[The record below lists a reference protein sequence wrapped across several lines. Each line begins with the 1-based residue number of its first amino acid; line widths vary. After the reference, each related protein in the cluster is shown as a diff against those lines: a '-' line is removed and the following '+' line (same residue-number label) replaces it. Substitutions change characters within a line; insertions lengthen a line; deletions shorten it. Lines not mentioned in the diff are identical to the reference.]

1 MEYNN
6 FRSFLK
12 NIIKIKPW
20 LTLGSILLNAL
31 IFSYS
36 AVNISCVRWIMNAFQ
51 DGLQGT
57 GILHRIWPYFILLA
71 VNAAI
76 RWLSIRGSSYL
87 DVLRRYYYHDSLRVQ
102 MLCGLLR
109 SGHLR
114 DRADNSGKTFE
125 RLDDDVPAACFPV
138 ELVTEVAGYCIFT
151 FIAVGSLMLINWRI
165 TLFLFLPL
173 SLCLFLIK
181 KISGRIHSSRKQNR
195 DMHDRASSL
204 LSDIVTSVLSIKTM
218 DAKEPVL
225 EKYDTV
231 MKQRTRAVVRDSLF
245 QNSVSAT
252 VDIASVLCIVIMMAA
267 VSGLMQNGSFP
278 LGDFAIFICYLDT
291 LNDCILRIIEL
302 YTETKKAEVS
312 YQRIIETVE
321 EQNGLCLGM
330 DGRLLPPLSS
340 KSVPVSG
347 GYCEAPAR
355 PGVFPEGEGNPEEAY
370 GRLKQLSVSR
380 LSCIYEDGQGI
391 RDVDFQ
397 LNAGELLVL
406 TGPVASGKSSILNAL
421 LGIVPASFQE
431 ILWNGKDVQNLFTLF
446 KAPAVSCCLQS
457 SHLLNGTIRENLTLG
472 RNISDT
478 ECWTALQSACME
490 EEVKEWPGGLDT
502 LTGENGIM
510 LSGGQKQRLLLAR
523 MLLEHP
529 SLYLLDDATSAL
541 DRITAEK
548 LLLNLKQRMMQYNA
562 AAVFISNSE
571 VVKAAADREL
581 YISQGT

>member
-1 MEYNN
+1 MKYNN

-12 NIIKIKPW
+12 NLLKIKPC

-36 AVNISCVRWIMNAFQ
+36 AANISCVRWIMNAFQ
-51 DGLQGT
+51 DGIQGK
-57 GILHRIWPYFILLA
+57 GILHRIWPYFILLGG
-71 VNAAI
+71 NAAV

-87 DVLRRYYYHDSLRVQ
+87 DVLRRYYYHDSLRIQVFR
-102 MLCGLLR
+102 GLLH
-109 SGHLR
+109 SNHLR

-181 KISGRIHSSRKQNR
+181 KISGRIRSSRKQNR
-195 DMHDRASSL
+195 DMHDRTSSL

-218 DAKEPVL
+218 DAKDPVL
-225 EKYDTV
+225 EKYDNV
-231 MKQRTRAVVRDSLF
+231 IQQRTRAVVKDSLF

-267 VSGLMQNGSFP
+267 VTGLMQNGSFP

-291 LNDCILRIIEL
+291 LNNCILRIIEL

-312 YQRIIETVE
+312 YQRILETAE
-321 EQNGLCLGM
+321 EQNSLCLGM
-330 DGRLLPPLSS
+330 DGKLLPPLSP
-340 KSVPVSG
+340 KPEPVSADYG
-347 GYCEAPAR
+347 ELPAH
-355 PGVFPEGEGNPEEAY
+355 PGIFPGEEGPEESY
-370 GRLKQLSVSR
+370 GRLKQLSVNG
-380 LSCIYEDGQGI
+380 LSCIYEDGRGI
-391 RDVDFQ
+391 RDVTFQ
-397 LNAGELLVL
+397 LSAGELLVL

-421 LGIVPASFQE
+421 LGIVPASFLE
-431 ILWNGKDVQNLFTLF
+431 ILWNGKEVRNLFTRF
-446 KAPAVSCCLQS
+446 KAPHVSCCLQS
-457 SHLLNGTIRENLTLG
+457 SHLLNGTVRENLTLG
-472 RNISDT
+472 RNISEP
-478 ECWTALQSACME
+478 ECWKALRLACME
-490 EEVKEWPGGLDT
+490 EEVMEWPGGLDT
-502 LTGENGIM
+502 MTGENGIM
-510 LSGGQKQRLLLAR
+510 LSGGQKQRLLLTR

-529 SLYLLDDATSAL
+529 SLYFLDDATSAL

-548 LLLNLKQRMMQYNA
+548 IIFNLKQRMIQDNA

-581 YISQGT
+581 CISQYA

>member
-1 MEYNN
+1 
-6 FRSFLK
+6 
-12 NIIKIKPW
+12 
-20 LTLGSILLNAL
+20 
-31 IFSYS
+31 
-36 AVNISCVRWIMNAFQ
+36 MNAFQ
-51 DGLQGT
+51 DGLQGK
-57 GILHRIWPYFILLA
+57 GVLHRIWPYFILLA
-71 VNAAI
+71 VNAAV

-102 MLCGLLR
+102 VFRGLLR
-109 SGHLR
+109 SNHLR

-165 TLFLFLPL
+165 TMFLFLPL

-181 KISGRIHSSRKQNR
+181 KISGRIRSSRKQNR

-225 EKYDTV
+225 EKYDNV
-231 MKQRTRAVVRDSLF
+231 IKQRTRAVVKDSLF

-312 YQRIIETVE
+312 YQRILETVE

-330 DGRLLPPLSS
+330 DGKLLPPLSS

-347 GYCEAPAR
+347 GYCGIPAH
-355 PGVFPEGEGNPEEAY
+355 PDVFPEGEETAEESY
-370 GRLKQLSVSR
+370 GRLTQLSVSR
-380 LSCIYEDGQGI
+380 LSCIYEDGRGI
-391 RDVDFQ
+391 RDVNFQ
-397 LNAGELLVL
+397 LYAGELLVL

-421 LGIVPASFQE
+421 FGIVPASFQE
-431 ILWNGKDVQNLFTLF
+431 ILWNGKEVQNLFTLF
-446 KAPAVSCCLQS
+446 KAPTVSCCLQS
-457 SHLLNGTIRENLTLG
+457 SHLQNGTIRENLTLG
-472 RNISDT
+472 RNISDI
-478 ECWTALQSACME
+478 ECWKALQSACME
-490 EEVKEWPGGLDT
+490 GEVKEWPGGLDT

-529 SLYLLDDATSAL
+529 SLYFLDDATSAL

-548 LLLNLKQRMMQYNA
+548 LIFNLKQRIIQDNA

-581 YISQGT
+581 CISQGA

>member
-1 MEYNN
+1 MEYNK

-12 NIIKIKPW
+12 KLIKIKPW

-51 DGLQGT
+51 DGLQGK
-57 GILHRIWPYFILLA
+57 GVLHRIWPYFILLA
-71 VNAAI
+71 VNAAV
-76 RWLSIRGSSYL
+76 RWLSIWGSSYL

-102 MLCGLLR
+102 VFRGLLR
-109 SGHLR
+109 SNHLR

-165 TLFLFLPL
+165 TMFLFLPL

-181 KISGRIHSSRKQNR
+181 KISGRIRSSRKQNR

-225 EKYDTV
+225 EKYDNV
-231 MKQRTRAVVRDSLF
+231 IKQRTRAVVKDSLF

-312 YQRIIETVE
+312 YQRILETVE

-330 DGRLLPPLSS
+330 DGKLLPPLSS
-340 KSVPVSG
+340 KCVPVSG
-347 GYCEAPAR
+347 GYCGIPAH
-355 PGVFPEGEGNPEEAY
+355 PDVFPEGKGTAEETY

-380 LSCIYEDGQGI
+380 LSCIYEDGRGI
-391 RDVDFQ
+391 RDVNFQ
-397 LNAGELLVL
+397 LYAGELLVL

-421 LGIVPASFQE
+421 FGIVPASFQE
-431 ILWNGKDVQNLFTLF
+431 ILWNGKEVQNLFTLF
-446 KAPAVSCCLQS
+446 KAPTVSCCLQS
-457 SHLLNGTIRENLTLG
+457 SHLLNGTIRENHTLG
-472 RNISDT
+472 RNISDI
-478 ECWTALQSACME
+478 ECWKALQSACME
-490 EEVKEWPGGLDT
+490 REVKEWPGGLDT

-529 SLYLLDDATSAL
+529 SLYFLDDATSAL

-548 LLLNLKQRMMQYNA
+548 LIFNLKQRIIQDNA
-562 AAVFISNSE
+562 SAVFISNSE

-581 YISQGT
+581 CISQGA

>member
-1 MEYNN
+1 
-6 FRSFLK
+6 
-12 NIIKIKPW
+12 
-20 LTLGSILLNAL
+20 
-31 IFSYS
+31 
-36 AVNISCVRWIMNAFQ
+36 MNAFQ
-51 DGLQGT
+51 DGLQGK
-57 GILHRIWPYFILLA
+57 GVLHRIWPYFILLA
-71 VNAAI
+71 VNAAV

-102 MLCGLLR
+102 VFRGLLR
-109 SGHLR
+109 SNHLR

-165 TLFLFLPL
+165 TMFLFLPL

-181 KISGRIHSSRKQNR
+181 KISGRIRSSRKQNR

-225 EKYDTV
+225 EKYDNV
-231 MKQRTRAVVRDSLF
+231 IKQRTRAVVKDSLF

-312 YQRIIETVE
+312 YQRILETVE
-321 EQNGLCLGM
+321 EQTGLCLGM
-330 DGRLLPPLSS
+330 DGKLLPPLSS

-347 GYCEAPAR
+347 GYCGIPAH
-355 PGVFPEGEGNPEEAY
+355 PDVFPEGEETAEESY
-370 GRLKQLSVSR
+370 GRLTQLSVSR
-380 LSCIYEDGQGI
+380 LSCIYEDGRGI
-391 RDVDFQ
+391 RDVNFQ
-397 LNAGELLVL
+397 LYAGELLVL

-421 LGIVPASFQE
+421 FGIVPASFQE
-431 ILWNGKDVQNLFTLF
+431 ILWNGKEVQNLFTLF
-446 KAPAVSCCLQS
+446 KAPTVSCCLQS
-457 SHLLNGTIRENLTLG
+457 SHLQNGTIRENLTLG
-472 RNISDT
+472 RNISDI
-478 ECWTALQSACME
+478 ECWKALQSACME
-490 EEVKEWPGGLDT
+490 GEVKEWPGGLDT

-529 SLYLLDDATSAL
+529 SLYFLDDATSAL

-548 LLLNLKQRMMQYNA
+548 LIFNLKQRIIQDNA

-581 YISQGT
+581 CISQGA

>member
-1 MEYNN
+1 M
-6 FRSFLK
+6 
-12 NIIKIKPW
+12 
-20 LTLGSILLNAL
+20 
-31 IFSYS
+31 
-36 AVNISCVRWIMNAFQ
+36 
-51 DGLQGT
+51 
-57 GILHRIWPYFILLA
+57 
-71 VNAAI
+71 
-76 RWLSIRGSSYL
+76 
-87 DVLRRYYYHDSLRVQ
+87 
-102 MLCGLLR
+102 
-109 SGHLR
+109 
-114 DRADNSGKTFE
+114 
-125 RLDDDVPAACFPV
+125 
-138 ELVTEVAGYCIFT
+138 
-151 FIAVGSLMLINWRI
+151 
-165 TLFLFLPL
+165 FLFLPL

-181 KISGRIHSSRKQNR
+181 KISGRIRSSRKQNR

-225 EKYDTV
+225 EKYDNV
-231 MKQRTRAVVRDSLF
+231 IKQRTRAVVRDSLF

-312 YQRIIETVE
+312 YQRILETVE

-330 DGRLLPPLSS
+330 DGKLLPPLSS

-347 GYCEAPAR
+347 GYCGTPAH
-355 PGVFPEGEGNPEEAY
+355 PDVFPEGEGTAEESY

-380 LSCIYEDGQGI
+380 LSCIYEDGRGI
-391 RDVDFQ
+391 RDVNFQ
-397 LNAGELLVL
+397 LYAGELLVL

-421 LGIVPASFQE
+421 FGIVPASFQE
-431 ILWNGKDVQNLFTLF
+431 ILWNGKEVQNLFTLF
-446 KAPAVSCCLQS
+446 KAPTVSCCLQS
-457 SHLLNGTIRENLTLG
+457 SHLQNGTIRENLTLG
-472 RNISDT
+472 RNISDI
-478 ECWTALQSACME
+478 ECWKALQSACME
-490 EEVKEWPGGLDT
+490 REVKEWPGGLDT

-529 SLYLLDDATSAL
+529 SLYFLDDATSAL
-541 DRITAEK
+541 DRITEEK
-548 LLLNLKQRMMQYNA
+548 LIFNLKQRIIQDNA

-581 YISQGT
+581 CISQGA